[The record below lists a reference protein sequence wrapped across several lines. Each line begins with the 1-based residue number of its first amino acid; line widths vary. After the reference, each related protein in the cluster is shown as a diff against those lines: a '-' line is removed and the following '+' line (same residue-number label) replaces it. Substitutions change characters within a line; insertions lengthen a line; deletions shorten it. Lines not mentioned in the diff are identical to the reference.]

1 MEYGFS
7 INLYDMDGCSYDD
20 CILVHVGDTTIL
32 KFKDTRELEEF
43 ANQILGSLKEIK
55 ENI

>member
-7 INLYDMDGCSYDD
+7 INLYDMDGDCNET
-20 CILVHVGDTTIL
+20 CILAHIGDNTIL
-32 KFKDTRELEEF
+32 KFKDADELEKF